1 MQECS
6 DESGEE
12 DARGGRRPLGEQ
24 EDVREDELFAE
35 LDKREEEESRQ
46 MHNSIIVKLDGSLL
60 EKEKLLA
67 AIKAS
72 QNQMQAD
79 LLSLMKN

>member
-12 DARGGRRPLGEQ
+12 DGRGGTMLTGGQ
-24 EDVREDELFAE
+24 EDVQEEELFAE

-46 MHNSIIVKLDGSLL
+46 LHNSIIVKLDGSLL

-72 QNQMQAD
+72 
-79 LLSLMKN
+79 

>member
-1 MQECS
+1 VQECS

-12 DARGGRRPLGEQ
+12 DGRDGTTLAGGQ
-24 EDVREDELFAE
+24 EDVQEEELFAE

-46 MHNSIIVKLDGSLL
+46 LHNSIIVKLDGSLL